1 MFFFVVRIALIFKI
15 CFNGIILS
23 TVSILLFHLLAGD
36 TSKQHCIS
44 FPKCV
49 PVSFQGSLSG
59 TLPYNPFS
67 SVNKPQT
74 YLQKFH
80 FISMELSSLG
90 YSPWL
95 VLLSTST
102 KAFLHNFVRFLL
114 GSPSCSNLV
123 ELFLLVTQW
132 VVVMNIFFF
141 FSFGSLFIWY
151 AVIWGLT

>member
-102 KAFLHNFVRFLL
+102 KAFLHNFVHFLL